1 MTTDFQRRSPADIC
15 HPEWGVRR
23 PTEGRSEG
31 DVMKVW
37 PPGKRPPLGRLMKRR
52 AHCFADL
59 ANWVLHDEKL
69 LVETRFGGDVELYN
83 AWRDR
88 LWAEMQDSM
97 RRPDRA
103 RRFVAD
109 EEYVVMT
116 AFGGN
121 WAQYRVCRDRL
132 REELWQIMKVTDRR

>member
-1 MTTDFQRRSPADIC
+1 
-15 HPEWGVRR
+15 
-23 PTEGRSEG
+23 
-31 DVMKVW
+31 MKVW
-37 PPGKRPPLGRLMKRR
+37 PPGERHRPRLSAFVRR
-52 AHCFADL
+52 HPAAAPALPAEL

-69 LVETRFGGDVELYN
+69 LVDTRFGGNRELYG

-88 LWAEMQDSM
+88 LWAEMQDTM
-97 RRPDRA
+97 HRPDRI
-103 RRFVAD
+103 RRYTED

-132 REELWQIMKVTDRR
+132 REELWQIMKVTKGR

>member
-1 MTTDFQRRSPADIC
+1 
-15 HPEWGVRR
+15 
-23 PTEGRSEG
+23 
-31 DVMKVW
+31 
-37 PPGKRPPLGRLMKRR
+37 
-52 AHCFADL
+52 
-59 ANWVLHDEKL
+59 VLHDEKL
-69 LVETRFGGDVELYN
+69 LVETRFGGDAELYN

-88 LWAEMQDSM
+88 LWAEMQDTM

-103 RRFVAD
+103 RRSVAD